1 MIQDVGKRGLEVNF
15 YMSACHEG
23 SDASPRDRLRSR
35 LVGHEHTRHGCT
47 LADTSILRS
56 TQNEI
61 VSDDKIYGPTSG
73 ISPFSPKYYRA
84 ARQQE
89 PRNLTSRS

>member
-1 MIQDVGKRGLEVNF
+1 VIQDVGKRGLEVNF

-61 VSDDKIYGPTSG
+61 VSMTKSTAQHPESLLFLQSITG
-73 ISPFSPKYYRA
+73 
-84 ARQQE
+84 RQDNKNPE
-89 PRNLTSRS
+89 I